1 LFFPL
6 DFIAKPISGYG
17 GVMVFYHDYQAEY
30 LNADYLQNQW
40 TTNAFLQVNV
50 NLPQDWKLEVTG
62 WLQGAGLD
70 GIIRYE
76 TFYGLD
82 AGIQKKFFDNKLR
95 VQFSA
100 DGIVQKF
107 FEGRVDYANL
117 NYDLVSSWEAPT
129 FQTRITWNFGN
140 QNLKSRESRRS
151 SSASERNRVN
161 GN

>member
-1 LFFPL
+1 
-6 DFIAKPISGYG
+6 
-17 GVMVFYHDYQAEY
+17 M
-30 LNADYLQNQW
+30 
-40 TTNAFLQVNV
+40 
-50 NLPQDWKLEVTG
+50 
-62 WLQGAGLD
+62 QGTGLD

-82 AGIQKKFFDNKLR
+82 AGIQKKFFDDKLR

-117 NYDLVSSWEAPT
+117 NFDLVSSWEAPT

-140 QNLKSRESRRS
+140 QSLKSRENRRS